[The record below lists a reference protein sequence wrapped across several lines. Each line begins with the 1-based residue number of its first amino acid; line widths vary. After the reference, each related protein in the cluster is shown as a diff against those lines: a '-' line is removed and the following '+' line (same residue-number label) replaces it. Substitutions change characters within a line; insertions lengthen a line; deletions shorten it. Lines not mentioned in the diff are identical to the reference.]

1 MNRKILRII
10 LSFFA
15 VMLCC
20 TLIARGASSMTV
32 AKVKTEPPGR
42 GSLAD
47 EFEGTGSIRAKD
59 KVYQSLPE
67 DQKVID
73 ILVNPGGEVHAGEG
87 IVQLDPVYLEERY
100 KEQAQEIERL
110 KLRMEQQRISGAV
123 KARTPATAQAQ
134 LTLDEAADALAAA
147 QTAYQEAQSRYDQAC
162 REAQSQND
170 TAAGQNVRQG
180 TQSQNDTVA
189 GQNARQEA
197 QNQSR
202 GAEAAAL
209 EEERARLE
217 SELAAAK
224 ENLQA
229 AERAYRSAQGS
240 YGVARQDEANN
251 QANEA
256 SEARASQAALG
267 EMQVELDALQS
278 KLDQLN
284 QLRETGGVI
293 TARTDGVLES
303 AGAGEGTIT
312 AATEQIT
319 LIVGSME
326 ACGTIP
332 DEKIA
337 TVAAGDEIEV
347 SLQGEAKKKTLEIG
361 RVGQDEEGNYVWYA
375 DLPDGNYRAG
385 TGLTCYYSKKSQSS
399 YDMLIPLTALR
410 ESGGSSYVL
419 IAEIRSGILG
429 ESYTAVK
436 VGVTV
441 LKKDDCL
448 AAVETNLPGEARII
462 TESSKYVKE
471 GDRVRLTE

>member
-100 KEQAQEIERL
+100 KEQAQEIEKL

-147 QTAYQEAQSRYDQAC
+147 QTAHQEAQSRYDQAC
-162 REAQSQND
+162 REVQSQNE
-170 TAAGQNVRQG
+170 T
-180 TQSQNDTVA
+180 A
-189 GQNARQEA
+189 GQNARRET
-197 QNQSR
+197 QNQLY
-202 GAEAAAL
+202 AAAAEFPADLPTDQQTEAAAL

-229 AERAYRSAQGS
+229 AERAYRSAQGA
-240 YGVARQDEANN
+240 YGIARQDEANN

-256 SEARASQAALG
+256 GEARASQAALG

-284 QLRETGGVI
+284 QLKETGGVI

-312 AATEQIT
+312 AGTEQIT

-410 ESGGSSYVL
+410 ESGGGSYVL

-441 LKKDDCL
+441 LKKDDYL